1 LPDAAEEIGYVL
13 TGADGTE
20 FKLSPGENLVGR
32 FGHCDVVIEDE
43 RVAGEHCRIIIRG
56 SEVTISAIGDEEVLV
71 EGKPVG
77 EDPARLEWRTAIT
90 LGDMPL
96 TFSHVERTRRVRVK
110 GWLRRARRAVLWL
123 AGIVLVGL
131 LLVVLAAPLVFNAER
146 ARRRIVEALEGT
158 LHRQVTIEEVDV
170 KILKARIEIR
180 GLEIANKTDFTPTP
194 LVKVPSAT
202 VTFAPWR
209 YIFSL
214 GSKLHTR
221 ISIRDPEVFIERNST
236 GRMNVADIPGALM
249 EGALARA
256 LLSPDSLGMDAGYS
270 DLKMR
275 LRVYDALVRFRDDL
289 VGANS
294 EIRNIQFRADLDSM
308 ESPLDYELAFKM
320 PVGDKPGEV
329 TLSGTPNVLRH
340 RRIGPGTVKGPLA
353 TLEIKD
359 LDPATV
365 LRHFGRE
372 RLVRSV
378 SGKVELTADGLDAL
392 VHRGSLLV
400 DGLSLEDIAAARG
413 APPRIDLTIIS
424 EGVTD
429 VPGRTHSTEGTS
441 LNCPLGRVDIEGTL
455 GSEAGS
461 VIRATYKSSAEKI
474 SSGELGKAL
483 GFATPLEGNVSIE
496 ITAGGGPDRL
506 SLTVEGAVSGLRP
519 KGAAGTD
526 DISIYLDSEVSFDA
540 DGALSS
546 IRVTDIEIE
555 SDVVALAVDPGS
567 TVAFAETDVA
577 TDAAGTVRIDF
588 GRLTGRYGAALGL
601 PAIRER
607 VSLAVDARGDH
618 RKVSVTGT
626 AVSHRTGAA
635 APDPLRLEG
644 TAVLD
649 RAVSPYLTFRATLAS
664 PVGEYAEGRFTGSAR
679 EVEGGTEAELKLTGS
694 VKIAELLDRLRPLP
708 ELLAEL
714 KPTGSARIELLSLKS
729 TPEGLESQG
738 SLKLVDLEVERGAKF
753 REGLL
758 QCIFNVARDPG
769 GEVRLRTLRLS
780 GPTGRLRVTGRSADG
795 TLAGAKAEISAGLNV
810 ERALALLEAM
820 SVIDAGV
827 DLTGTAAAEATLD
840 LSTPAPSLTVRRFSL
855 DTPPLE
861 ASGSASVRGSA
872 APGGTPESMV
882 AVKGTLNL
890 RELIESLGAGKPRG
904 AGGGGGLT
912 GSGQVQFAA
921 SAKGRGGA
929 FSYDLS
935 FEAGKAGVELA
946 DLLVKP
952 EGTPAQLSAAG
963 ELRLSRDLRKLAV
976 QVERAKLSVGAQ
988 EDRIEAVVAG
998 RADRDRGLDARVSA
1012 EGVSAAGLAR
1022 LVPATGRMKLG
1033 GRLGFSLRVRSP
1045 LTPLA
1050 ELGTA
1055 AWKRKLLLDG
1065 TVSAD
1070 GIEASHPNRPDFLLR
1085 LSGELGVAPQSI
1097 EGKKLAVELV
1107 NRASARRNRLAVE
1120 KLSLNSRPKSTIVA
1134 DLGRLTGSV
1143 VCASDA
1149 VDLDE
1154 ILRSLRPPRAAP
1166 ARRHLEAFEGIEL
1179 TGGIRIGSL
1188 RWGRHEAKDV
1198 ACRLKLAESAVHL
1211 QGLAGGAYGG
1221 RLSGD
1226 VSLDLRGATPVHRG
1240 KVALTGAS
1248 LGDITTTGRPATPGE
1263 PGGEGA
1269 AACECKGN
1277 LDLQWSGTGP
1287 LGKSLAG
1294 WNLWLESTS
1303 SAGTL
1308 AWERITPLA
1317 AALREFARAL
1327 GREKPFAEP
1336 SIAMRPAKLIVTLR
1350 QGTFLMPP
1358 ATIDLAPHGA
1368 YRISGRMDTARRL
1381 SGEVRLARLPAEWR
1395 HPLGATW
1402 TAAAKSLTESGAM
1415 TVSVTGTPGSPRTKP
1430 PALSARVAAAAAI
1443 SAGAQWTAANRA
1455 ELAKAG
1461 LRGEAAAALLKGR
1474 PRILRALGDAGE

>member
-1 LPDAAEEIGYVL
+1 MPDAAEEIGHVL

-20 FKLSPGENLVGR
+20 FRLSPGENLVGR
-32 FGHCDVVIEDE
+32 FGHCDIVIEDE
-43 RVAGEHCRIIIRG
+43 RVAGEHCRIVIDG
-56 SEVTISAIGDEEVLV
+56 GEVTISAVGDEELLV
-71 EGKPVG
+71 AGKPVG

-131 LLVVLAAPLVFNAER
+131 VLVVLAAPLVFNAER

-158 LHRQVTIEEVDV
+158 LHRQVTIGEVDV

-236 GRMNVADIPGALM
+236 GRMNVADIPGSLM
-249 EGALARA
+249 DGALARA
-256 LLSPDSLGMDAGYS
+256 LLHPDSLGMDAGYS

-294 EIRNIQFRADLDSM
+294 EVRNIQFRADLDSI

-320 PVGDKPGEV
+320 PVGGKPGEV

-353 TLEIKD
+353 TLEIRD

-365 LRHFGRE
+365 LRHFGCE
-372 RLVRSV
+372 RLARTV

-392 VHRGSLLV
+392 VHKGSLLV
-400 DGLSLEDIAAARG
+400 EGLSLEGIAPAGEAPH
-413 APPRIDLTIIS
+413 PPRIDVTLVS
-424 EGVTD
+424 EGITD

-474 SSGELGKAL
+474 SSGELGRAL
-483 GFATPLEGNVSIE
+483 GFATPLEGNVSVE
-496 ITAGGGPDRL
+496 MTAGGGPDRL

-526 DISIYLDSEVSFDA
+526 EISIYLDSDVSFDA
-540 DGALSS
+540 DGALSL

-567 TVAFAETDVA
+567 TVAFAEADVA
-577 TDAAGTVRIDF
+577 TDAAGTVRIDL

-607 VSLAVDARGDH
+607 VSLAIDARGDH

-626 AVSHRTGAA
+626 AVSHRTDAA
-635 APDPLRLEG
+635 APDPIRLEG

-649 RAVSPYLTFRATLAS
+649 RAVSPYFSFGATLAS
-664 PVGEYAEGRFTGSAR
+664 PVGEYAEGRLTGSAR

-694 VKIAELLDRLRPLP
+694 VEIAELLDRLRPLP

-738 SLKLVDLEVERGAKF
+738 SLKFVDLEVERGAKF

-780 GPTGRLRVTGRSADG
+780 GPTGRLSVTGSSADG
-795 TLAGAKAEISAGLNV
+795 TLAGVKAEISAGLNV
-810 ERALALLEAM
+810 KRAIALLEAM

-827 DLTGTAAAEATLD
+827 ELTGTAAAEGRLD
-840 LSTPAPSLTVRRFSL
+840 LSTPAPSLTVRRFNV

-861 ASGSASVRGSA
+861 ASGSASVRGSTG
-872 APGGTPESMV
+872 PPESTV
-882 AVKGTLNL
+882 TVKGTLNL
-890 RELIESLGAGKPRG
+890 RELTEALGAGKPE
-904 AGGGGGLT
+904 GLT
-912 GSGQVQFAA
+912 GAGEVRFAA

-946 DLLVKP
+946 DLLVKS
-952 EGTPAQLSAAG
+952 EGTPAHLSAAG

-976 QVERAKLSVGAQ
+976 QVERAKLSVGAR

-998 RADRDRGLDARVSA
+998 RADRDGGLDARVSA

-1033 GRLGFSLRVRSP
+1033 GRLGFALRVRSP
-1045 LTPLA
+1045 LAPLA

-1085 LSGELGVAPQSI
+1085 LSGEMGVAPRSI

-1134 DLGRLTGSV
+1134 DLGRLTGSL

-1149 VDLDE
+1149 IDLDE

-1166 ARRHLEAFEGIEL
+1166 APRHLEAFEGIEL
-1179 TGGIRIGSL
+1179 SGSLRIGSL

-1211 QGLAGGAYGG
+1211 QGLAGAAYGG
-1221 RLSGD
+1221 GLSGD

-1269 AACECKGN
+1269 AACECKGK

-1294 WNLWLESTS
+1294 WNLRLESTS

-1358 ATIDLAPHGA
+1358 ATIDLSPHGA
-1368 YRISGRMDTARRL
+1368 YRISGRMDAARKL

-1402 TAAAKSLTESGAM
+1402 TAATKSLTESGAM
-1415 TVSVTGTPGSPRTKP
+1415 TVSVSGTPGSPRTKP

-1443 SAGAQWTAANRA
+1443 SAGAQWTVANRA